1 MGRDVRISVVVS
13 TYDRP
18 DFLER
23 VLWGYA
29 VQRDRDFELLVADDG
44 SGPETAELVGRMRR
58 ETGLRLVHV
67 WHEDR
72 GFRKT
77 EILNRAIVAA
87 GGDYLLF
94 SDGDCIPRADLIEVH
109 RAHATP
115 GRYLAGGYLKLP
127 ESVSRRI
134 TVDDV
139 RAGRVAEL
147 AWLRSMG
154 WRPGRRSF
162 RLTRSPL
169 LARLF
174 DRLTPTAAHF
184 HGNNASVWRDA
195 LEAVNGFEGEMGYG
209 GLDKAL
215 GYRLEN
221 LGVRG
226 IQMRH
231 RAVCLHLHHDRPYRT
246 PEGLRRNRE
255 ILHRI
260 KREKLTRARRGLAEL
275 EPDAALRI
283 TGPNHEDV
291 A

>member
-1 MGRDVRISVVVS
+1 MRLSVVVS
-13 TYDRP
+13 TYNQP
-18 DFLER
+18 HFLER

-29 VQRDRDFELLVADDG
+29 VQRDREFELLVADDG
-44 SGPETAELVGRMRR
+44 SGPETAALIDRLRP

-77 EILNRAIVAA
+77 EILNRAIAA
-87 GGDYLLF
+87 ASGDYLLF
-94 SDGDCIPRADLIEVH
+94 TDGDCIPRADLVAEH
-109 RAHATP
+109 RRLAEP

-127 ESVSRRI
+127 AGVSERI

-139 RAGRVAEL
+139 RAGRFARL
-147 AWLRSMG
+147 PWLRAQG
-154 WRPGRRSF
+154 WRPGRRAL
-162 RLTRSPL
+162 RLTGSHL
-169 LARLF
+169 LGRVL

-184 HGNNASVWRDA
+184 HGNNASVWRTA

-209 GLDKAL
+209 GLDRAL

-226 IQMRH
+226 KQVRH
-231 RAVCLHLHHDRPYRT
+231 RAVCLHLHHDRPYRSA
-246 PEGLRRNRE
+246 EGMGRNRE
-255 ILHRI
+255 LLHRI
-260 KREKLTRARRGLAEL
+260 RREKLIRARRGLAEL
-275 EPDAALRI
+275 GPDPTLRV
-283 TGPNHEDV
+283 TGPHTEDD